1 MKRGLCL
8 TLAAL
13 ALLFCTACGSKEQL
27 EALEAQVSSLETA
40 LSQSEAQRVSDAYDF
55 QRQLESLTA
64 SSEQTPP
71 LVDSPVLPPP
81 SAPGRSRAS

>member
-1 MKRGLCL
+1 MTKRWICILAMGCLCL
-8 TLAAL
+8 L
-13 ALLFCTACGSKEQL
+13 CTACGSKEQL

-40 LSQSEAQRVSDAYDF
+40 LAQSEEQRINDAYDF

-71 LVDSPVLPPP
+71 PW
-81 SAPGRSRAS
+81 